1 MMEGKG
7 RCKLNN
13 DMQEKGGKSI
23 RAYYDKFTL
32 ATLDV
37 PDHKEF
43 HITGAFAQHLLIVLL
58 SKKMQGMVPQSGDEL
73 KYRIESEERKEG
85 NLKAVVNKYI
95 NHEDAISHLTLAI
108 ESTKTGAMTSTTSM
122 RDTHLRDIIH
132 LAKTN
137 IGTNKLMYV
146 PSRKPLRI

>member
-1 MMEGKG
+1 
-7 RCKLNN
+7 
-13 DMQEKGGKSI
+13 MQEKGGKSI

-73 KYRIESEERKEG
+73 KYR
-85 NLKAVVNKYI
+85 VNKY
-95 NHEDAISHLTLAI
+95 
-108 ESTKTGAMTSTTSM
+108 
-122 RDTHLRDIIH
+122 LR
-132 LAKTN
+132 
-137 IGTNKLMYV
+137 
-146 PSRKPLRI
+146 